1 MTASQDITALLGSR
15 ICHDLIS
22 PLGAISN
29 GVELLEMTGLE
40 MGPELELIS
49 QSVSNANARIRFF
62 RVAFGASSP
71 DQMIGANEIR
81 SILADQTKTGRL
93 HIDWQVGSDMER
105 QQVKMMFLLLMC
117 LETSMPWGGQI
128 TASHD
133 GSYWS
138 LAGTSDRMKDV
149 PELWDLLSRP
159 PGTPEIAAADVHF
172 LLLAHLLQEVGRN
185 LTLDRSETGLIARF

>member
-62 RVAFGASSP
+62 RVAFGATSP
-71 DQMIGANEIR
+71 DQRIGANEIR

-93 HIDWQVGSDMER
+93 CIDWQVTTDMER
-105 QQVKMMFLLLMC
+105 AQVKMVFLLLLC

-128 TASHD
+128 TITHD
-133 GSYWS
+133 GSFWS
-138 LAGTSDRMKDV
+138 LAGTSDRMKEA
-149 PELWDLLSRP
+149 PELWDILSRP
-159 PGTPEIAAADVHF
+159 PGETDIGAADVHF
-172 LLLAHLLQEVGRN
+172 LVLAHLLDEAGRN